1 MEKLY
6 MDVKKYRDANPI
18 PRVHPITGEKMTV
31 AEVKKLCVLIEILME
46 LYSRSI
52 SMEVIY

>member
-18 PRVHPITGEKMTV
+18 PRVHSITGEKMTV